1 MVGKHPT
8 DCNRSMWNW
17 GDKEDYIGEN
27 LMNFDASLKR
37 KAAGHQWCIQEDRR
51 RASGGCGRAVPVQG
65 GVVNPQ
71 VSMQRADPVSGGFP
85 HLQQPPRACAGRAW
99 QVQTIGARPAPAHNP
114 ACAHPD
120 GLLRSLMAVEVGG
133 PVVHQD
139 TPALEQ
145 VRAGIG
151 RLDPVPDHMRQG
163 RLDHLPGI
171 SDGRSKQTTVLLS
184 YIYIASSSV

>member
-1 MVGKHPT
+1 M
-8 DCNRSMWNW
+8 
-17 GDKEDYIGEN
+17 
-27 LMNFDASLKR
+27 
-37 KAAGHQWCIQEDRR
+37 
-51 RASGGCGRAVPVQG
+51 
-65 GVVNPQ
+65 NPQ

-85 HLQQPPRACAGRAW
+85 HLRQPPRACAGLAW
-99 QVQTIGARPAPAHNP
+99 QVQSIGARPEPAHNP

-163 RLDHLPGI
+163 RLDDFPGMI
-171 SDGRSKQTTVLLS
+171 RQLMNPHKAWIILYLYRVQRLV
-184 YIYIASSSV
+184 VPP

>member
-1 MVGKHPT
+1 MV
-8 DCNRSMWNW
+8 
-17 GDKEDYIGEN
+17 Y
-27 LMNFDASLKR
+27 
-37 KAAGHQWCIQEDRR
+37 
-51 RASGGCGRAVPVQG
+51 SGTPPSCRWRLWAGRARPRRG
-65 GVVNPQ
+65 GEPS

-163 RLDHLPGI
+163 RLDDFPGR
-171 SDGRSKQTTVLLS
+171 SDGRSKQAKVLSS
-184 YIYIASSSV
+184 YIYIASSSVQSPHRSPHINAVSESVFIPRCLTAILVL